1 MNFIS
6 SENKGFRMKFDNGFA
21 ISVQW
26 GPGNYCE
33 RKSYHD
39 LEAPRKE
46 RFWESVTA
54 EVAVFEDISDEK
66 HIGSRMISI
75 GKFGDDVIG
84 WLCADDVAK
93 IIAIVQS
100 AHPDNEEEM
109 VEQIRTVETD
119 IKLEL

>member
-6 SENKGFRMKFDNGFA
+6 GENKGFRMKFDNGFA

-46 RFWESVTA
+46 RYWESVTA

-75 GKFGDDVIG
+75 ATDGIDDVIG
-84 WLCADDVAK
+84 WLGADDVAK
-93 IIAIVQS
+93 IITIVQS
-100 AHPDNEEEM
+100 AHSDNEEEM
-109 VEQIRTVETD
+109 VKQI
-119 IKLEL
+119 KELGL